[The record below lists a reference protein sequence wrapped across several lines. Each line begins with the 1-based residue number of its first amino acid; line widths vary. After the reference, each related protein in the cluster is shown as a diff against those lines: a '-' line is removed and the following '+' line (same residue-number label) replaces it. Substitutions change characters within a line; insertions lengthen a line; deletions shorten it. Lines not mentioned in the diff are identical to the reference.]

1 MEELNKVVMLLNE
14 GDKYIDKDLTF
25 ENFKEEGIQHIFP
38 WRISEIL

>member
-25 ENFKEEGIQHIFP
+25 ENFKEGGGIQHIFP
-38 WRISEIL
+38 